1 MFSQLVRCIN
11 KLYRLKILDDQA
23 WDETGLPVD
32 SLLILDRVINNMDQV
47 AILAGLD
54 NTDSPEGDIFLH
66 LAQMLRSL
74 RPGWDS
80 RLRLDNLVLLTSPTQ
95 QKIDK
100 ISLPDSLGVENLDND
115 WLMDLFPWEI
125 GVLK

>member
-1 MFSQLVRCIN
+1 
-11 KLYRLKILDDQA
+11 
-23 WDETGLPVD
+23 
-32 SLLILDRVINNMDQV
+32 MDQV